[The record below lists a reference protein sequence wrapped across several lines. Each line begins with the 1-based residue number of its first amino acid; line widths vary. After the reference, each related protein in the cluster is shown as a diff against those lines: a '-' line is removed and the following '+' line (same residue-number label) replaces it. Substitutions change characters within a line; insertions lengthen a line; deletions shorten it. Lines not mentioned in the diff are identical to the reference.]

1 MLNLYDY
8 FQGDHFITLLFCL
21 LTIFH
26 VRLRKQIGGGD
37 DDNDDNNNNDNNNN
51 NNNNNNDDDNNNNNN
66 NNNNNKSGENKNEY
80 NGAAASN
87 DGSASDKSFRDKLI
101 ATFGDDITKTIQ
113 KCLSTNRRKETD
125 MEKVSTFYF
134 FYLSAVSEL
143 YCF

>member
-51 NNNNNNDDDNNNNNN
+51 NNNNDDDDNNNNN

>member
-37 DDNDDNNNNDNNNN
+37 DDNDDNNNNDNNN

>member
-51 NNNNNNDDDNNNNNN
+51 NNNNDDDDNNNNNN

>member
-1 MLNLYDY
+1 M
-8 FQGDHFITLLFCL
+8 
-21 LTIFH
+21 
-26 VRLRKQIGGGD
+26 
-37 DDNDDNNNNDNNNN
+37 NDVYSTD
-51 NNNNNNDDDNNNNNN
+51 
-66 NNNNNKSGENKNEY
+66 EYKNEY